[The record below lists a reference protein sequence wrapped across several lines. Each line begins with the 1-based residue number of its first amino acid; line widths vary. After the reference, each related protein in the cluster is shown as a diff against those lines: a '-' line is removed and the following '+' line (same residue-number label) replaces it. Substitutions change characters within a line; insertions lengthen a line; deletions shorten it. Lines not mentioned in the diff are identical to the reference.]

1 MNIDRFLTA
10 AALSLGM
17 TASAIAPAQAD
28 GAASTRNILIGGAA
42 AAAGTLLIINHN
54 KQVHQR
60 YADDARR
67 QATAESQA
75 SNAQAAYAAERRA
88 YDNEVAL
95 NAEYRHEVAT
105 QHGMIESLR
114 RQVASN
120 RSHAAVAARPRG
132 VAIVPRRNLPSN
144 AAHAPTTS
152 PTATRVATDSW
163 GWGQL

>member
-1 MNIDRFLTA
+1 MNARNIRLA
-10 AALSLGM
+10 AILAVGIG
-17 TASAIAPAQAD
+17 ASAIAPAQAD

-95 NAEYRHEVAT
+95 NAEYKHEVAT
-105 QHGMIESLR
+105 QHGLIESLR
-114 RQVASN
+114 RQVALD
-120 RSHAAVAARPRG
+120 RSHAAVASRPRSN
-132 VAIVPRRNLPSN
+132 AIVQPRSSTANTV
-144 AAHAPTTS
+144 HAPA
-152 PTATRVATDSW
+152 ATHVASESW